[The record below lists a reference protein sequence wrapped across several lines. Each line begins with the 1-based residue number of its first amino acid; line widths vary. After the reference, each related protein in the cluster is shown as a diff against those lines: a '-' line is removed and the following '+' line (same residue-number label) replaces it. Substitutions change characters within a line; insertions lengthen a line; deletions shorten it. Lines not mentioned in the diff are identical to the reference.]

1 MCFVLVFLSF
11 FETVKS
17 SEALNHNISLSNLG
31 GTLVAIL
38 VKINV

>member
-1 MCFVLVFLSF
+1 MLHLLLF
-11 FETVKS
+11 FSLMVKS

-38 VKINV
+38 VKIYV